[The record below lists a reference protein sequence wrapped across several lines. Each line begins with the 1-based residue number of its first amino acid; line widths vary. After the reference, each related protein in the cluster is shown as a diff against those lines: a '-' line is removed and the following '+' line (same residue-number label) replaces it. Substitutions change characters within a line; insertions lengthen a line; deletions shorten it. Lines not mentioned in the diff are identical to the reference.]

1 MIDLE
6 QRLRRTFSSL
16 AGNEALSDAP
26 DENAA
31 AEMLKW
37 SEELAKYFVLQTGD
51 MEDAPAEE
59 YLAPYVRALR
69 TMMRA
74 ISGWASESDPAVRA
88 EWWTRI
94 EQGAK
99 TLYGEEFALPAMEEV
114 INQLPS
120 EGGVLES
127 IVSLKKVIENQAA
140 KG

>member
-6 QRLRRTFSSL
+6 QRLRRTFSGL
-16 AGNEALSDAP
+16 AGNEALSNAP

-59 YLAPYVRALR
+59 YLAPYMRALR

-74 ISGWASESDPAVRA
+74 ISGWASETDPAVRV

-94 EQGAK
+94 EQSAK
-99 TLYGEEFALPAMEEV
+99 TLYGEGFALPAMEEV

-120 EGGVLES
+120 EGGVLEN
-127 IVSLKKVIENQAA
+127 IVSLKKLIENQAA